1 MYFYCCLMVLLDQ
14 EIAKIQARRENWLFP
29 SVGKGIEYRGA
40 AHNKNMRAKRGHEQE
55 EWVRK
60 EAVG

>member
-1 MYFYCCLMVLLDQ
+1 MVLLDQ

-40 AHNKNMRAKRGHEQE
+40 AHNKNMWAKRGHEQE

-60 EAVG
+60 QAVG